1 MPGLILLASFMKS
14 GNTWLRILLQMLE
27 SADAAVDI
35 NALRSTTS
43 ATSRKLFEQ
52 MAGIESRHLT
62 MAEVAAARPAVAHM
76 LARQPGKAMRLKV
89 HEAYLPAFGTST
101 PAFPPET
108 VQAVLH
114 LVRDPRDV
122 AVSLAEHMGCS
133 LETAVVRMGD
143 PDFAVGARRWH
154 PSELPQFFSDWSRH
168 TLSWL
173 EAPLPVLTLRYE
185 DMLADPIAAL
195 AAAVRHIGIT
205 ATQERLAAA
214 VHAASFERLRAQE
227 DKAGFHERPP
237 HMHRF
242 FRRGEAGGWRGELP
256 SHLARA
262 MEERHGAVMHRLG
275 YLP

>member
-1 MPGLILLASFMKS
+1 MKS
-14 GNTWLRILLQMLE
+14 GNTWLRLLLQALE

-35 NALRSTTS
+35 NAMRNTVS

-52 MAGIESRHLT
+52 MASIESRHLT
-62 MAEVAAARPAVAHM
+62 MAEVATARPAIARM
-76 LARQPGKAMRLKV
+76 LARQTGKTKRLKV
-89 HEAYLPAFGTST
+89 HEAYLPAFGAPT

-143 PDFAVGARRWH
+143 PEFAVGAKRSH
-154 PSELPQFFSDWSRH
+154 PSELPQFISDWSRH

-195 AAAVRHIGIT
+195 TTIT
-205 ATQERLAAA
+205 NHLDIATTPERITTA

-227 DKAGFHERPP
+227 EKAGFHERPP

-242 FRRGEAGGWRGELP
+242 FRRGKAGGWQSELP
-256 SHLARA
+256 SHLVRA
-262 MEERHGAVMHRLG
+262 MEERHGPVMHRLG